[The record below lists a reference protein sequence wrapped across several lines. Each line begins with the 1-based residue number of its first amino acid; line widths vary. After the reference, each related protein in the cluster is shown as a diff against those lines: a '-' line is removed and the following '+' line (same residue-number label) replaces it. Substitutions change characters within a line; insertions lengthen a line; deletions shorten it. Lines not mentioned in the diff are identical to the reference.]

1 MGVASSIVS
10 ERVKKDRIDVEMM
23 RNSFESIITTAVPNA
38 RVNGATVDRLPGSCS
53 LTVPGIPASM
63 LIANLL
69 RICVGEGSACKSGAA
84 EPSHVLVAMGLSR
97 EDADCTLRISFGRM
111 NKKQDATDAAQ
122 SIENVVR
129 YLRDNT

>member
-1 MGVASSIVS
+1 
-10 ERVKKDRIDVEMM
+10 
-23 RNSFESIITTAVPNA
+23 
-38 RVNGATVDRLPGSCS
+38 
-53 LTVPGIPASM
+53 M